1 MRRAEEK
8 ISLISGSSL
17 SVTSSL
23 SEETK
28 TNLIAHNNDRL
39 PLRTSSLSEE
49 TNTNLIAHNNSGYS
63 LRSFQR
69 ETYFAK
75 GPFPPCS
82 FRYFRERSI
91 ILSIS
96 SNEKSNFLL
105 CGFLSFSSAS
115 RTKRSASSPVST
127 GVLLISNAI
136 ILRKNYSCNKQQYTR
151 THSKKYGSFY
161 ILHPSESAYYFY
173 CTDDGNDTC

>member
-1 MRRAEEK
+1 MSCTSVNHQTLRIEVESVLHLFIDKALDTLASRA
-8 ISLISGSSL
+8 SL

-23 SEETK
+23 SNEAN

-69 ETYFAK
+69 EIYFAK

-82 FRYFRERSI
+82 LRYFRERSI

-96 SNEKSNFLL
+96 SSSSRLSSSCFFSLKSSILL
-105 CGFLSFSSAS
+105 SQTSMMS
-115 RTKRSASSPVST
+115 
-127 GVLLISNAI
+127 
-136 ILRKNYSCNKQQYTR
+136 
-151 THSKKYGSFY
+151 
-161 ILHPSESAYYFY
+161 
-173 CTDDGNDTC
+173 